1 MRQAEQ
7 PVISDGL
14 HFGCGWESSGGCFYL
29 MRSLPTKSHELNTP
43 ETLIKPGDY
52 WINEGVARK

>member
-1 MRQAEQ
+1 M
-7 PVISDGL
+7 S
-14 HFGCGWESSGGCFYL
+14 F
-29 MRSLPTKSHELNTP
+29 MPTMSHEVDRP